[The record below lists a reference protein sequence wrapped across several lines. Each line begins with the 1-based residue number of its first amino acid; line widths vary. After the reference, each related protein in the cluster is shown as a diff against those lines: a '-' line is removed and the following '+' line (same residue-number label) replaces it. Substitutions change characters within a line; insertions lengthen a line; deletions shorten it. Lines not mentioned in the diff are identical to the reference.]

1 MTSRFQDM
9 LHSIFRKIRSRR
21 EAIALHYEELL
32 AQRQDAL
39 RAQPEKLVEQAR
51 QPPEHIA
58 IDPAKFPDAL
68 MPFKQAFSQL
78 LAPKEL
84 LDPKIQ
90 NQQLH
95 YRTIQGDE
103 LPITDLSSGEREVVN
118 IVFDFLLRG
127 ADDCVVIFDEPE
139 LHLHPELSYRLLQ
152 TLRRTGSR
160 NQFIFCTHSPEII
173 TASLVNTVAF
183 IAPPKDG
190 ASNQAIIVKEDDETH
205 QALRLLGQSIGIISL
220 GKRLVLIEGEQG
232 SLDKQT
238 YGAIL
243 KDRFPKLVLVPS
255 GGRSLLQSFSV
266 LHERVLK
273 RTIWGVEFFM
283 LCDRDALP
291 LSDPVDVESRSGE
304 RIRVLGR
311 YHLENYF
318 LDERTIAK
326 LFEPV
331 TIEGHWLR
339 SPTAIRTAL
348 KKVAAGQVSYAAAL
362 LASAYFREAVGNVD
376 LMPSG
381 CNGKSLAE
389 LTAMISAR
397 AREEK
402 TRVTT
407 ILDNSTIA
415 AHLKETMEKIEASLA
430 ADTEEWKAL
439 VPGKVILRVFC
450 SKTPLQYESFR
461 TAFINTA
468 DSITPNPFAEIIQIF
483 DTFDHAAAIG
493 AGN

>member
-1 MTSRFQDM
+1 MQLREIFAREIKPIKLAHISDMSDTVVLAGPNGVGKTRLVSALLQHVQNLRVDPNFYIRVHATCETEQAEWGKSELDTRLESDVALLKATVQKRRKRTNFTSNFLNFESNRTIQQVQPYNWDWNFGDPFLEEVNWNFGFGNMTNRFQDM

-21 EAIALHYEELL
+21 EAIALHYEALMK
-32 AQRQDAL
+32 QREDAL
-39 RAQPEKLVEQAR
+39 RAQPGSPEDEAR
-51 QPPEHIA
+51 RRLEHVSM
-58 IDPAKFPDAL
+58 DPAQFPDAL

-90 NQQLH
+90 NQQLF

-127 ADDCVVIFDEPE
+127 ASDCVVIFDEPE

-160 NQFIFCTHSPEII
+160 NQFIFCTHSAEII

-183 IAPPKDG
+183 IAPPKDD
-190 ASNQAIIVKEDDETH
+190 ASNQAVIVKEDDETH
-205 QALRLLGQSIGIISL
+205 QALKLLGQSIGIISL

-255 GGRSLLQSFSV
+255 GGKSLLQSFSV
-266 LHERVLK
+266 LHEKVLTK
-273 RTIWGVEFFM
+273 TIWGVEFFM
-283 LCDRDALP
+283 LCDRDAVP
-291 LSDPVDVESRSGE
+291 LRNPVDVENRGAG
-304 RIRVLGR
+304 RIKVLGR

-326 LFEPV
+326 LFEP
-331 TIEGHWLR
+331 IE
-339 SPTAIRTAL
+339 
-348 KKVAAGQVSYAAAL
+348 SYANN
-362 LASAYFREAVGNVD
+362 EA
-376 LMPSG
+376 
-381 CNGKSLAE
+381 
-389 LTAMISAR
+389 R
-397 AREEK
+397 
-402 TRVTT
+402 
-407 ILDNSTIA
+407 
-415 AHLKETMEKIEASLA
+415 
-430 ADTEEWKAL
+430 
-439 VPGKVILRVFC
+439 
-450 SKTPLQYESFR
+450 
-461 TAFINTA
+461 
-468 DSITPNPFAEIIQIF
+468 
-483 DTFDHAAAIG
+483 
-493 AGN
+493 